1 MPCTINVSN
10 EGGGFLYNL
19 FAVKLL
25 FESTSTANINRGKI
39 FEERIILVK
48 GESKEEVDN
57 LVKQHFKPDSY
68 ENADGGIN
76 TVELVKILDVFEL
89 VDDLSESLNLKE
101 VYSRYILFDKPTSAE
116 EVIEIYSLD
125 K

>member
-1 MPCTINVSN
+1 MDKYFS
-10 EGGGFLYNL
+10 
-19 FAVKLL
+19 VKLL
-25 FESTSTANINRGKI
+25 FESTATSSKNEGKI
-39 FEERIILVK
+39 FEERIFLLNGKSREAVCDLVNK
-48 GESKEEVDN
+48 
-57 LVKQHFKPDSY
+57 HFQPDSY

-101 VYSRYILFDKPTSAE
+101 VYSRYILFDKPTTAE
-116 EVIEIYSLD
+116 EAIELYSLD

>member
-1 MPCTINVSN
+1 M
-10 EGGGFLYNL
+10 YNL

-48 GESKEEVDN
+48 GESKEEVSH
-57 LVKQHFKPDSY
+57 LIKQHFKPDSY

-116 EVIEIYSLD
+116 EAIEIYSLD